1 MTAIWVIVLSIIIFT
16 ALVINMAFKPAYSAK
31 LTAYLMVIAVLGG
44 SIIYGKGYTD
54 VTGNAFLSLV
64 RTPFSVIGMFLGK
77 NDMSAI
83 SGSVWMQTGL
93 GVFCFWLF
101 HLMAFYSIAS
111 AAMVTVGSAGLRKL
125 RLFLALNGDL
135 TIIYGVND
143 NSIKVGRECLANEN
157 CAVVMISENDAE
169 PRAQEIINMGM
180 AVITGKG
187 IAQSSERE
195 LRKLKI
201 SSRNKIEIFTL
212 DQNPQKNLF
221 YALKLKD
228 AFEEM
233 KVSPAKTSL
242 TLAGTEEI
250 IASMLQVSKD
260 EYGFGYV
267 NVFEASELMARA
279 MIRLCPPWECVSF
292 DESGRAVQDFDCIV
306 VGLGECG
313 QAVLRHLIMNGQF
326 VGSRFHAAVF
336 SPMSGQEAGYL
347 FAECKDLVNQYEI
360 ELHNDDG
367 RSKEFYDYLGSRLG
381 TVKFIAVCTGNDEMN
396 TEIADHL
403 MLYLKRMNAENIC
416 VLKCVKDHVSYQQ
429 AIGSGILTKN
439 VYSYDMLSAVNED
452 RNAILIN
459 SVYDNSDRSD
469 WDKWVTCDSFSK
481 MSSRASAEFL
491 PAIVRASGSTREE
504 AMNDNWEK
512 LLGEEKLNVLGE
524 MEHMRWCAFH
534 FCNGYRAMTD
544 EEFDKRAAEYI
555 ENLRKGR
562 PANPRIGKDTDE
574 RSHACL
580 IPYDQLDKLSEK
592 EKKVTGR
599 NVNYKQSDIN
609 NVLIIPRILRQEQAE
624 G

>member
-1 MTAIWVIVLSIIIFT
+1 
-16 ALVINMAFKPAYSAK
+16 
-31 LTAYLMVIAVLGG
+31 
-44 SIIYGKGYTD
+44 
-54 VTGNAFLSLV
+54 
-64 RTPFSVIGMFLGK
+64 
-77 NDMSAI
+77 
-83 SGSVWMQTGL
+83 
-93 GVFCFWLF
+93 
-101 HLMAFYSIAS
+101 
-111 AAMVTVGSAGLRKL
+111 
-125 RLFLALNGDL
+125 
-135 TIIYGVND
+135 
-143 NSIKVGRECLANEN
+143 
-157 CAVVMISENDAE
+157 
-169 PRAQEIINMGM
+169 
-180 AVITGKG
+180 
-187 IAQSSERE
+187 
-195 LRKLKI
+195 
-201 SSRNKIEIFTL
+201 
-212 DQNPQKNLF
+212 
-221 YALKLKD
+221 
-228 AFEEM
+228 M
-233 KVSPAKTSL
+233 K
-242 TLAGTEEI
+242 
-250 IASMLQVSKD
+250 
-260 EYGFGYV
+260 Y
-267 NVFEASELMARA
+267 
-279 MIRLCPPWECVSF
+279 
-292 DESGRAVQDFDCIV
+292 
-306 VGLGECG
+306 
-313 QAVLRHLIMNGQF
+313 
-326 VGSRFHAAVF
+326 
-336 SPMSGQEAGYL
+336 
-347 FAECKDLVNQYEI
+347 
-360 ELHNDDG
+360 
-367 RSKEFYDYLGSRLG
+367 
-381 TVKFIAVCTGNDEMN
+381 IAVCTGNDEMN

>member
-135 TIIYGVND
+135 TN
-143 NSIKVGRECLANEN
+143 
-157 CAVVMISENDAE
+157 AE

-381 TVKFIAVCTGNDEMN
+381 TVKYIAVCTGNDEMN

-534 FCNGYRAMTD
+534 FCNGYRAMTE
-544 EEFDKRAAEYI
+544 EEFDKRAEEYI
-555 ENLRKGR
+555 ENLREGK

>member
-1 MTAIWVIVLSIIIFT
+1 
-16 ALVINMAFKPAYSAK
+16 
-31 LTAYLMVIAVLGG
+31 
-44 SIIYGKGYTD
+44 
-54 VTGNAFLSLV
+54 
-64 RTPFSVIGMFLGK
+64 
-77 NDMSAI
+77 
-83 SGSVWMQTGL
+83 
-93 GVFCFWLF
+93 
-101 HLMAFYSIAS
+101 
-111 AAMVTVGSAGLRKL
+111 
-125 RLFLALNGDL
+125 
-135 TIIYGVND
+135 
-143 NSIKVGRECLANEN
+143 
-157 CAVVMISENDAE
+157 
-169 PRAQEIINMGM
+169 
-180 AVITGKG
+180 
-187 IAQSSERE
+187 
-195 LRKLKI
+195 
-201 SSRNKIEIFTL
+201 
-212 DQNPQKNLF
+212 
-221 YALKLKD
+221 
-228 AFEEM
+228 
-233 KVSPAKTSL
+233 
-242 TLAGTEEI
+242 
-250 IASMLQVSKD
+250 
-260 EYGFGYV
+260 
-267 NVFEASELMARA
+267 MARA

-381 TVKFIAVCTGNDEMN
+381 TVKYIAVCTGNDEMN

-534 FCNGYRAMTD
+534 FCNGYRAMTE
-544 EEFDKRAAEYI
+544 EEFDKRAEEYI
-555 ENLRKGR
+555 ENLREGK